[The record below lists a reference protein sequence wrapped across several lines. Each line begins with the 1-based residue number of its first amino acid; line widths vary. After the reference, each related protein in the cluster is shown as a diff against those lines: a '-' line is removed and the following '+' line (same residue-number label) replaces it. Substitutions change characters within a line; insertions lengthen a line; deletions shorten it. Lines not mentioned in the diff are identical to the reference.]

1 MHLAYAIRFNSFCWH
16 SKKLPRELFCW
27 LSIGM
32 IDIVTVVFAQE
43 ISVLQ
48 VQAQS
53 IDRFCKDLGLK
64 NIYVMINDH
73 DDLIKQIDRTWWG
86 QFQDRVRIL
95 PKSMFSTDY
104 VANGW
109 VSQQVLKLLGAALS
123 HNHWSMILDAKTLIT
138 DHMSADMFVITDCE
152 STLGRQPIQ
161 PVFEPAAKI
170 AGDVFD
176 IKIDHVIAPAGV
188 PFFFHNR
195 TVRQMIAQ
203 IENRTGQ
210 HFPEWFQ
217 QQGMLT
223 EFVLY
228 SGFVQYK
235 HQNLNSMYL
244 GTNTQRLCN
253 NVCHS
258 EVNLF
263 DIKLNLVLDQ
273 RSTTM
278 GVHRNAWAQLSTSQQ
293 QNYVAYLQSLGLDRA
308 GVLL

>member
-1 MHLAYAIRFNSFCWH
+1 
-16 SKKLPRELFCW
+16 
-27 LSIGM
+27 M
-32 IDIVTVVFAQE
+32 IDIVTVVFDE
-43 ISVLQ
+43 ELPVLR

-53 IDRFCKDLGLK
+53 IDLFCEDLGIK
-64 NIYVMINDH
+64 NIYVIVNDQ
-73 DDLIKQIDRTWWG
+73 DSLVQQIDTAWWG

-95 PKSMFSTDY
+95 PRSMFSTDY

-138 DHMSADMFVITDCE
+138 DRMSAEMFVITDCR
-152 STLGRQPIQ
+152 STLGRFPIQ

-170 AGDVFD
+170 AGDLFD
-176 IKIDHVIAPAGV
+176 IKLDHVIAPAGV
-188 PFFFHNR
+188 PFFFHNL
-195 TVRQMIAQ
+195 TVRQMIAE

-223 EFVLY
+223 EFILY
-228 SGFVQYK
+228 SGYVQYQ
-235 HQNLNSMYL
+235 HQNLNNMYL
-244 GTNTQRLCN
+244 GTNKLRLCN

-258 EVNLF
+258 EVDLV
-263 DIKLNLVLDQ
+263 DTKLNSVLNQ

-278 GVHRNAWAQLSTSQQ
+278 GVHRNAWSRLTSIQQ
-293 QNYVAYLQSLGLDRA
+293 QAYVTYLESLGLDRA
-308 GVLL
+308 GTLL

>member
-1 MHLAYAIRFNSFCWH
+1 
-16 SKKLPRELFCW
+16 
-27 LSIGM
+27 
-32 IDIVTVVFAQE
+32 
-43 ISVLQ
+43 

-53 IDRFCKDLGLK
+53 IDLFCEDLGIK
-64 NIYVMINDH
+64 NIYVIVNDQ
-73 DDLIKQIDRTWWG
+73 DSLVQQIDTAWWG

-95 PKSMFSTDY
+95 PRSMFSTDY

-138 DHMSADMFVITDCE
+138 DRMSAEMFVITDCR
-152 STLGRQPIQ
+152 STLGRFPIQ

-170 AGDVFD
+170 AGDLFD
-176 IKIDHVIAPAGV
+176 IKLDHVIAPAGV
-188 PFFFHNR
+188 PFFFHNL
-195 TVRQMIAQ
+195 TVRQMIAE

-235 HQNLNSMYL
+235 YQTLNSMYL

-258 EVNLF
+258 EVDLV
-263 DIKLNLVLDQ
+263 DTKLNSVLDQ
-273 RSTTM
+273 K
-278 GVHRNAWAQLSTSQQ
+278 
-293 QNYVAYLQSLGLDRA
+293 
-308 GVLL
+308 